1 MQGPAFEWSLLLIG
15 LSQKFKSQFLAKE
28 FSLVIDLEPV
38 LFTLPSNLFL
48 KTFIKGVKKGIWS

>member
-1 MQGPAFEWSLLLIG
+1 MQGPAFEWSLHLIG

-28 FSLVIDLEPV
+28 FSLLTDLAPV
-38 LFTLPSNLFL
+38 LCILPSNLVL